1 MQGLL
6 EFRLIRTYVPTAFD
20 RLAAADL
27 FICWVRNQVT
37 LQPAAGEDRAGAAI
51 LCGSGPRHVP
61 SPGAGGRRGHRCREG
76 VALDHLLRM
85 GRAGPALAAPPPA
98 DRLPPPRPRLPSP

>member
-1 MQGLL
+1 MAKSPGPFVVICDGSPGPSGRRVMQGLL

-27 FICWVRNQVT
+27 FICWVRDQVT

-76 VALDHLLRM
+76 V
-85 GRAGPALAAPPPA
+85 
-98 DRLPPPRPRLPSP
+98 